1 MGFLQIIEFKTTQLD
16 KILELDQR
24 WRDATEGKRT
34 ATSATMTKDRDR
46 PDTYLWII
54 EFPSYEAA
62 QRNDQLPETQE
73 IAQEMMKASEGE
85 PVFRNLDLIDKREL

>member
-1 MGFLQIIEFKTTQLD
+1 MGFVQIIEFKTTNLD
-16 KILELDQR
+16 EIQKLDQR
-24 WRDATEGKRT
+24 WRDETEGKRT

-62 QRNDQLPETQE
+62 MKNDQLPETQK
-73 IAQEMMKASEGE
+73 IAQDMLKVSDGE
-85 PVFRNLDLIDKREL
+85 PVFRNLELIEKRDL

>member
-34 ATSATMTKDRDR
+34 ATSTTMTKDRDR